1 MEQLRLASGLAFIF
15 DMDGVLIESTA
26 LHTVAWETY
35 LETQGVSSVG
45 VMDRMFGKRN
55 DQIVAEIFGSGLGAA
70 EIAAH
75 GADKERVYRELMSP
89 AFDEHIV
96 AGVVPFVRAAH
107 DAGIPCGLATNAEPA
122 NVEFVLSRA
131 GLTRCFKAVVDGHQ
145 VEHPKPHPEIVL
157 KAAAELGTPAVD
169 CIVFEDSPGGMKAA
183 RAAGARLVGLLTT
196 LEDAPL
202 ADLAIPN
209 FTDSRLIPWLS
220 TLSPRS
226 VSPR

>member
-1 MEQLRLASGLAFIF
+1 MEQLRLAPGLAFIF
-15 DMDGVLIESTA
+15 DMDGVLIESTD
-26 LHTVAWETY
+26 LHTAAWERY
-35 LETQGVSSVG
+35 LDDHGVSSAG

-55 DQIVAEIFGSGLGAA
+55 DQIVTEIFGSGLAAA
-70 EIAAH
+70 EVAAH
-75 GADKERVYRELMSP
+75 GAAKERVYRELMGP
-89 AFDEHIV
+89 AFDDHIV

-107 DAGIPCGLATNAEPA
+107 AAGIPCGLATNAEPA
-122 NVEFVLSRA
+122 NVEFVLSRT
-131 GLTRCFKAVVDGHQ
+131 GLTGCFSAIVDGHQ
-145 VEHPKPHPEIVL
+145 VEHPKPHPEVVL
-157 KAAAELGTPAVD
+157 KAAAVLGTPPGD

-202 ADLAIPN
+202 ADLAIPD

-226 VSPR
+226 VSLR